1 MSQPATGT
9 EAKTKVMQWT
19 EGNETDRLRVDD
31 DEIHQRNAPQTHF
44 KIIWESFFHR
54 KEDLSLRN

>member
-1 MSQPATGT
+1 
-9 EAKTKVMQWT
+9 V
-19 EGNETDRLRVDD
+19 RVDD
-31 DEIHQRNAPQTHF
+31 DEIQQRNAPQTQF

>member
-1 MSQPATGT
+1 MSQSTAWA
-9 EAKTKVMQWT
+9 EAKTKIMQWT
-19 EGNETDRLRVDD
+19 EGKETNRVRVDD
-31 DEIHQRNAPQTHF
+31 DEIQQRNAPQTQF